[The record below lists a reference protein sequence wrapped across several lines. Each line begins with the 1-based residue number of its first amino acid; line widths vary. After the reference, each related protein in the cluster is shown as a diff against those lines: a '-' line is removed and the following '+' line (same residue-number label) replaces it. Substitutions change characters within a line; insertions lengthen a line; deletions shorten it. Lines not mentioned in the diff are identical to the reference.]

1 MDLTWY
7 QWLCLFSV
15 PTLTGLLVT
24 YVFNLVARHLE
35 KKHSRSVQ
43 EVDDERREFVSHIS
57 SEVAQKLLDD
67 ERNGMKKLVADS
79 TQRTIDT
86 ISKDTE
92 PMKKGLQA
100 LLRNQLYELSDTWIP
115 KGYAPIDVKNNFEN
129 IYQQYHSL
137 GKNGVMTHIHDEF
150 MNLPSVPEEPDE
162 KKN

>member
-7 QWLCLFSV
+7 QWFCLFSV

-24 YVFNLVARHLE
+24 YIFNLVTKHAE
-35 KKHSRSVQ
+35 KKHARSVK
-43 EVDDERREFVSHIS
+43 EVEDDRREFVSRIS
-57 SEVAQKLLDD
+57 AEVARELLND
-67 ERNGMKKLVADS
+67 ERSEMKKFVDES

-86 ISKDTE
+86 ISRDTE

-100 LLRNQLYELSDTWIP
+100 LLRNQLYELSDTWTP
-115 KGYAPIDVKNNFEN
+115 RGYAPIEVKNNFEN

-150 MNLPSVPEEPDE
+150 MDLPSSKTESDG
-162 KKN
+162 KKK